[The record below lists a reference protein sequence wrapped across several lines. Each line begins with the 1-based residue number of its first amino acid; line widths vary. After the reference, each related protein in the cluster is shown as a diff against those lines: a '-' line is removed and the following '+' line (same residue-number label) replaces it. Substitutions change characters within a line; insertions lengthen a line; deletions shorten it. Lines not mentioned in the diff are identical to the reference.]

1 MTTSTLPAALE
12 AATAELCPEARA
24 AVERAAAVVDA
35 DRFHGAIL
43 QLGRAVDQ
51 LEQTRADWI
60 SHGRPLVLEHV
71 NGALAVHPLVKIMR
85 DLERDVATASRS
97 VMLEPLTV
105 DRRKPGGQVGRPLA
119 ADRRADLTER
129 PRKPEPPRVTRLEP
143 PLVELNPR
151 IYGSV
156 PVFDDQGKPVPIV
169 ELSGRHLEEQGRVA
183 SS

>member
-12 AATAELCPEARA
+12 AATADLCAEARA

-60 SHGRPLVLEHV
+60 SHGRPLMLEHV

-105 DRRKPGGQVGRPLA
+105 DRRKPGGQVGKPLA
-119 ADRRADLTER
+119 PDRRADLAGR
-129 PRKPEPPRVTRLEP
+129 ARSPEPPRVTVSPRGGTTYCPDGTPAP
-143 PLVELNPR
+143 PV
-151 IYGSV
+151 V
-156 PVFDDQGKPVPIV
+156 Q
-169 ELSGRHLEEQGRVA
+169 LSRRYLEEQGRA
-183 SS
+183 SSSN